1 MAHASMGTL
10 IATLFL
16 ARDMAHRAHL
26 KATGEGSYAAH
37 AGALGPFYTGIVEL
51 ADSLTEGYQG
61 RFEVLLDIPL
71 LAPQEDDDIRT
82 ALRAQWEWIR
92 ENRYDAIPREETAL
106 HNLVDEIEAAYFEV
120 NYKLKFL
127 Q

>member
-1 MAHASMGTL
+1 MAHEQMGVM

-26 KATGEGSYAAH
+26 KVAGEGSYAAH
-37 AGALGPFYTGIVEL
+37 KALNEFYDSIVDL
-51 ADSLTEGYQG
+51 ADGLTEAYQG
-61 RFEVLLDIPL
+61 RFEALLNIPL
-71 LAPQEDDDIRT
+71 LAAPDEPDIRT

-92 ENRYDAIPREETAL
+92 DNRYDAIPKEETPL
-106 HNLVDEIEAAYFEV
+106 HNMVDEIEAAYFEV

-127 Q
+127 E